1 MNDNEKDK
9 HGAPRKIDWYFDLVS
24 PFAFLQLNAFGRLPP
39 DVTVVPKPVLLG
51 AILSHWGQIGP
62 AEMAPKRL
70 HTYRMVQ
77 WLATKRGIG
86 FTMPERH
93 PFNPLK
99 ALRMLAALGPD
110 LQTVRRAFDFVFVEG
125 RAPDTDEAIEDFG
138 RYLVVAGAAA
148 ELAGEQSAK
157 DRLRA
162 LTDEAIGRGVFGVPT
177 FHVDGELF
185 WGEDATGML
194 IDYLEN
200 PALFSEG
207 KMARLATLPVGVQ
220 RKVVRPQ

>member
-1 MNDNEKDK
+1 MSENAGEE
-9 HGAPRKIDWYFDLVS
+9 AITTVDWYFDLIS
-24 PFAFLQLNAFGRLPP
+24 PFAFLQLNAFGRLPKGLKI
-39 DVTVVPKPVLLG
+39 VPKPVLLG
-51 AILSHWGQIGP
+51 ALLRHWGQLGP
-62 AEMAPKRL
+62 AEIGPKRL
-70 HTYRMVQ
+70 HTYR
-77 WLATKRGIG
+77 LAQFIASERGLN

-138 RYLVVAGAAA
+138 RYLLVSGAAI

-157 DRLRA
+157 DKLRQ

-177 FHVDGELF
+177 FHLDGELF
-185 WGEDATGML
+185 WGDDATGML
-194 IDYLEN
+194 AAYLN
-200 PALFSEG
+200 DRSLFKKGE
-207 KMARLATLPVGVQ
+207 MARIATLPVGIQ
-220 RKVVRPQ
+220 RNTERRS

>member
-110 LQTVRRAFDFVFVEG
+110 LQTVRRAFDFVFV
-125 RAPDTDEAIEDFG
+125 DFG
-138 RYLVVAGAAA
+138 RYLMVAGAAA

>member
-1 MNDNEKDK
+1 MSENAGDQD
-9 HGAPRKIDWYFDLVS
+9 ITTVDWYFDLVS
-24 PFAFLQLNAFGRLPP
+24 PFAFLQLNALDRLPKGLKI
-39 DVTVVPKPVLLG
+39 VPKPVLLG
-51 AILSHWGQIGP
+51 VILRHWGQLGP
-62 AEMAPKRL
+62 AEISPKRL
-70 HTYRMVQ
+70 HTYRLAQ
-77 WLATKRGIG
+77 WIASERGLS

-138 RYLVVAGAAA
+138 RYLMVSGAAI

-157 DRLRA
+157 DKLRQ

-177 FHVDGELF
+177 FHLDGELF
-185 WGEDATGML
+185 WGDDATGML
-194 IDYLEN
+194 AAYLN
-200 PALFSEG
+200 DRSLFRKGE
-207 KMARLATLPVGVQ
+207 MARIATLPVGIQ
-220 RKVVRPQ
+220 RNTNRS

>member
-1 MNDNEKDK
+1 MSENAGEE
-9 HGAPRKIDWYFDLVS
+9 AITTVDWYFDLIS
-24 PFAFLQLNAFGRLPP
+24 PFAFLQLNAFGRLPKGLKI
-39 DVTVVPKPVLLG
+39 VPKPVLLG
-51 AILSHWGQIGP
+51 ALLRHWGQLGP
-62 AEMAPKRL
+62 AEIGPKRL
-70 HTYRMVQ
+70 HTYR
-77 WLATKRGIG
+77 LAQFIASERGLN

-138 RYLVVAGAAA
+138 RYLLVSGAAI

-157 DRLRA
+157 DRLRQ

-185 WGEDATGML
+185 WGDDATGML
-194 IDYLEN
+194 IAYLSDRT
-200 PALFSEG
+200 LFEQD

-220 RKVVRPQ
+220 RNISRS

>member
-1 MNDNEKDK
+1 MSENAGEE
-9 HGAPRKIDWYFDLVS
+9 AITTVDWYFDLIS
-24 PFAFLQLNAFGRLPP
+24 PFAFLQLNAFGRLPKGLKI
-39 DVTVVPKPVLLG
+39 VPKPVLLG
-51 AILSHWGQIGP
+51 ALLRHWGQLGP
-62 AEMAPKRL
+62 AEIGPKRL
-70 HTYRMVQ
+70 HTYR
-77 WLATKRGIG
+77 LAQFIASERGLN

-138 RYLVVAGAAA
+138 RYLLVSGAAI

-157 DRLRA
+157 DRLRQ

-177 FHVDGELF
+177 FHLDGELF
-185 WGEDATGML
+185 WGDDATGML
-194 IDYLEN
+194 AAYLN
-200 PALFSEG
+200 DRSLFRKGE
-207 KMARLATLPVGVQ
+207 MARIATLPVGIQ
-220 RKVVRPQ
+220 RNTSRS